1 MLAVDSDLDGGIKA
15 IHNLIWKGPM
25 RLFSSKDRHSINHRL
40 QILSALSSAWISSFL
55 EIWFIPQMMQF
66 KAIEWIQSDCF
77 SWRGAGNVRWE
88 VLAYILVWDSGVTL
102 SRTPGGL
109 PWWLRQSRICLQ
121 CRRPRFE
128 LFVRKVPWRRARQ
141 PTPVFWSGKSDGQGS
156 LACYSSWDHKD
167 SDTTERLTL

>member
-1 MLAVDSDLDGGIKA
+1 MLPQETEVSKVAFSLEMVRSNVRNMSLSLHSGFLWVG
-15 IHNLIWKGPM
+15 
-25 RLFSSKDRHSINHRL
+25 FSSRTNSPQVMVR
-40 QILSALSSAWISSFL
+40 SFCTL
-55 EIWFIPQMMQF
+55 EMGFPG
-66 KAIEWIQSDCF
+66 
-77 SWRGAGNVRWE
+77 GAGDKEPTCQCRRHQRHGLSPWVRKIPWRR
-88 VLAYILVWDSGVTL
+88 AWQP
-102 SRTPGGL
+102 TPVFLGL